1 MKTLK
6 LIILYFTVGLF
17 PFEGA
22 SQQILNG
29 GFEEVYQD
37 STLYPPPYVLRPLYW
52 GFGWYTLGCGY
63 VMGEMTTDSHSGN
76 WAVRL
81 ETINCGGP
89 VVPALVSNRSEGPDP
104 VHFIESA
111 TQILNARPD
120 QIEFYYKYIPVNEDT
135 AYYSAVLY
143 NYPDSI
149 TLSHPLWYTY
159 FDTVGSARGMITGTV
174 ENYAHYLS
182 NFEYVTTEIPKYLSV
197 YFSSNHNQGEA
208 FGASVH
214 AHAGTTLWIDDV
226 ELIYLSTSSE
236 NLLQETEVRIYPNPV
251 ADHFQVEVPAK
262 ITVQSMQVHDFSGR
276 RVNTLNP
283 QNRFHSMNE
292 LPTGMYF
299 LTVHTDE
306 GSVVKKLVKE

>member
-1 MKTLK
+1 
-6 LIILYFTVGLF
+6 
-17 PFEGA
+17 
-22 SQQILNG
+22 
-29 GFEEVYQD
+29 
-37 STLYPPPYVLRPLYW
+37 
-52 GFGWYTLGCGY
+52 
-63 VMGEMTTDSHSGN
+63 MG
-76 WAVRL
+76 
-81 ETINCGGP
+81 
-89 VVPALVSNRSEGPDP
+89 
-104 VHFIESA
+104 SA

-120 QIEFYYKYIPVNEDT
+120 QIEFYYKYMPVNEDT
-135 AYYSAVLY
+135 ALYSAVLF

-149 TLSHPLWYTY
+149 TLSNPLWYTY
-159 FDTVGSARGMITGTV
+159 FDTVGIAHGMITGTV
-174 ENYAHYLS
+174 ENYTHYLS
-182 NFEYVTTEIPKYLSV
+182 NFEYVTTEIPKYLKV

-208 FGASVH
+208 FGANVH
-214 AHAGTTLWIDDV
+214 AHASTTLWIDDV
-226 ELIYLSTSSE
+226 ELIYLNTSSE
-236 NLLQETEVRIYPNPV
+236 NILQETEVRVYPNPV